1 MMGQTLMLLGNN
13 DPKRAE
19 ELFNLAKGIVKETK
33 SGIKY
38 IVIDAED
45 REHREDR

>member
-1 MMGQTLMLLGNN
+1 MLLGQSN
-13 DPKRAE
+13 PKKAE

-33 SGIKY
+33 SGVKY

-45 REHREDR
+45 REHR